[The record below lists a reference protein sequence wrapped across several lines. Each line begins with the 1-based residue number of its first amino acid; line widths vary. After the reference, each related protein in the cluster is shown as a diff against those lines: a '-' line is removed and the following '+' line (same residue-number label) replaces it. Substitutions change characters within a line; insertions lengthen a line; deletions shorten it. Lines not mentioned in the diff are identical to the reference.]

1 MTISNNQNTFPA
13 VTSNYRT
20 VNKDQLQLAPPL
32 MPLEDEVELSSIVDT
47 FFDRRWMIFKFVLVG
62 TLIGIIVAFSTKPV
76 YESTMLI
83 HVEDDKPNTSK
94 NMLGDI
100 SSLFD
105 VKAAAI
111 SEMEIL
117 NSRLVISRAVDN
129 LGLYIGVQPRYFP
142 LFGKWIAKNN
152 VQLSEPGLFGY
163 GGYVWGNESI
173 NVSSFYVPDAV
184 QNKEFLVTVEAGG
197 TFRIQQRE
205 ANIDLVG
212 KVGSELSAEIKDGKF
227 ELLIGHLHA
236 KPGAQFTLKYIPKAQ
251 AIEAIQNS
259 MTVAEKGKQ
268 SGIIGVT
275 LEGNDAKL
283 VNDTLIEIG
292 QEYVSQNVKRK
303 LEEAEK
309 SLVFLDKQLPN
320 LKQNLEQSESKYY
333 EFRHAHGTIDLVEEA
348 KLSLQQAVI
357 EKAKRLELQQKRE
370 ELLVG
375 FTPSHPII
383 VGIDKQI
390 QKMTS
395 EINLSTE
402 KIKKLP
408 FLEEDLLRLNRDMKV
423 NTELYAALLNSAQ
436 QLRLMKA
443 GKVSNVRLI
452 DAPMLPAEPARP
464 NRSKIIG
471 ISLLVGLCL
480 GVATAF
486 FRKAFHHGIDN
497 PQKIEQMLGARVVYA
512 TIPHS
517 KTQAKLCKQI
527 PGQSRALPILANVD
541 PEDIAIESLRCFRT
555 TLLFSMPDFRNN
567 IVLISS
573 PTRDLGKSFV
583 TVNFAAVLAASGKRV
598 LLIDADFREGHLHH
612 YFEVDRRNGLSE
624 SIANV
629 SLLKQ
634 AIRQNVQPNL
644 DFLSTGNIPP
654 NPSEYL
660 LHPNFSSVL
669 QSVSSEYDIVLI
681 DPPPVLM
688 VSDVLTIASHA
699 GSVFI
704 LTRSGVT
711 TESEINET
719 IKRLNHAGITPQGIL
734 FNDLKL
740 RTHQFDK
747 YSYGNHQMLQQPES
761 VGLLGSHSKR

>member
-1 MTISNNQNTFPA
+1 MQNYQNSLP
-13 VTSNYRT
+13 T
-20 VNKDQLQLAPPL
+20 VSSAYQTDGR
-32 MPLEDEVELSSIVDT
+32 ELSQFSPSMMPVEEELELASVAAT
-47 FFDRRWMIFKFVLVG
+47 FYDHRWMIVKFVL
-62 TLIGIIVAFSTKPV
+62 IGLLLGLIVALVSKPV

-111 SEMEIL
+111 SEIEII

-129 LGLYIGVQPRYFP
+129 LGLYISVRPRTFP
-142 LFGKWIAKNN
+142 VIGKWLTKNRTQ
-152 VQLSEPGLFGY
+152 VSEPGLFGY
-163 GGYVWGNESI
+163 GGYVWGNESLSI
-173 NVSSFYVPDAV
+173 ASFSIPESI
-184 QNKEFLVTVEAGG
+184 QGKEFVITAESDGK
-197 TFRIQQRE
+197 FRIQQKE
-205 ANIDLVG
+205 EKIELFG
-212 KVGSELSAEIKDGKF
+212 KVGTPLSGTLKQGKF
-227 ELLIGHLHA
+227 ELLIEQINA
-236 KPGAQFTLKYIPKAQ
+236 KPGAQFFLKYIPKFL

-275 LEGNDAKL
+275 LEGHDPHL
-283 VNDTLIEIG
+283 VNLTLHEIG
-292 QEYVSQNVKRK
+292 QEYVAQNVKRK

-309 SLVFLDKQLPN
+309 SLSFLDKQLPT
-320 LKQNLEQSESKYY
+320 LKQSLEQSEAKYFQ
-333 EFRHAHGTIDLVEEA
+333 FRHNNGTIDLPEET
-348 KLSLQQAVI
+348 KLSLQQAVA
-357 EKAKRLELQQKRE
+357 EKAKKVELQQKRE
-370 ELLVG
+370 ELLIG
-375 FTPSHPII
+375 FTPSHPVI

-390 QKMTS
+390 QNMTS
-395 EINLSTE
+395 EIKLRTE
-402 KIKKLP
+402 QIKKLP
-408 FLEEDLLRLNRDMKV
+408 FLEEDLLRLNREMKV

-443 GKVSNVRLI
+443 GKVSNVRLV
-452 DAPMLPAEPARP
+452 DAPMLPTEPTRP
-464 NRSKIIG
+464 NRGKIIG
-471 ISLLVGLCL
+471 ISLLLGLCL
-480 GVATAF
+480 GIATAF
-486 FRKAFHHGIDN
+486 AKKIFHNGIDN

-517 KTQAKLCKQI
+517 HTQTKLRKQI
-527 PGQSRALPILANVD
+527 TKVPAALPILANVD
-541 PEDIAIESLRCFRT
+541 PEDIAIESLRSFRT
-555 TLLFSMPDFRNN
+555 TLLFSMPEFKNN

-573 PTRDLGKSFV
+573 PTRGLGKSFV
-583 TVNFAAVLAASGKRV
+583 TVNFAAILAACGKKV

-612 YFEVDRRNGLSE
+612 YFSQERKNGLSE
-624 SIANV
+624 SIADI

-634 AIRQNVQPNL
+634 SIRRNVQTNL
-644 DFLSTGNIPP
+644 DFLSTGNLPP

-681 DPPPVLM
+681 DPPPVLI

-711 TESEINET
+711 TEAEINET

-734 FNDLKL
+734 FNDLQL
-740 RTHQFDK
+740 RAKDLEK
-747 YSYGNHQMLQQPES
+747 YRYGNHHLVRPGET
-761 VGLLGSHSKR
+761 VELLGSS

>member
-1 MTISNNQNTFPA
+1 MSVKMQNYQNSLPA
-13 VTSNYRT
+13 VSSAYQTDGR
-20 VNKDQLQLAPPL
+20 
-32 MPLEDEVELSSIVDT
+32 ELSQLSPSMMPVEEELELASVAAT
-47 FFDRRWMIFKFVLVG
+47 FYDHRWMIVKFA
-62 TLIGIIVAFSTKPV
+62 LIGLLLGLIVALVSKPV

-111 SEMEIL
+111 SEIEII
-117 NSRLVISRAVDN
+117 NSRLVISRVVDN
-129 LGLYIGVQPRYFP
+129 LHLYISVQPRTFP
-142 LFGKWIAKNN
+142 LIGKWLTKNRTQ
-152 VQLSEPGLFGY
+152 VSEPGLFGY
-163 GGYVWGNESI
+163 GGYVWGNESLS
-173 NVSSFYVPDAV
+173 VASFSIPESI
-184 QNKEFLVTVEAGG
+184 QGKEFVITAESDGK
-197 TFRIQQRE
+197 FRVQQKE
-205 ANIDLVG
+205 EKIELFG
-212 KVGSELSAEIKDGKF
+212 KVGTPLSGTLKQGKF
-227 ELLIGHLHA
+227 ELLIEQINA
-236 KPGAQFTLKYIPKAQ
+236 KPGAQFFLKYTPKFL

-275 LEGNDAKL
+275 LEGHDPHL
-283 VNDTLIEIG
+283 VNLTLHEIG
-292 QEYVSQNVKRK
+292 QEYVAQNVKRK

-309 SLVFLDKQLPN
+309 SLSFLDRQLPT
-320 LKQNLEQSESKYY
+320 LKQSLEQSEAKYFQ
-333 EFRHAHGTIDLVEEA
+333 FRHNNGTIDLPEET
-348 KLSLQQAVI
+348 KLSLQQAVA
-357 EKAKRLELQQKRE
+357 EKAKKVELQQKRE
-370 ELLVG
+370 ELLIS
-375 FTPSHPII
+375 FTPSHPVI

-390 QKMTS
+390 QNMTS
-395 EINLSTE
+395 EIKLRTE
-402 KIKKLP
+402 QIKRLP
-408 FLEEDLLRLNRDMKV
+408 FLEEDLLRLNREMKV

-443 GKVSNVRLI
+443 GKVSNVRLV
-452 DAPMLPAEPARP
+452 DAPMLPTEPTRP
-464 NRSKIIG
+464 NRGKIIG
-471 ISLLVGLCL
+471 ISLLLGLCI
-480 GVATAF
+480 GIATAF
-486 FRKAFHHGIDN
+486 ARKIFHNGIDN

-517 KTQAKLCKQI
+517 HTQTKLRKQI
-527 PGQSRALPILANVD
+527 AKVPAALPILANVD
-541 PEDIAIESLRCFRT
+541 PEDIAIESLRSFRT
-555 TLLFSMPDFRNN
+555 TLLFSMPEFKNN

-573 PTRDLGKSFV
+573 PTRGLGKSFV
-583 TVNFAAVLAASGKRV
+583 TVNFAAVLAACGKKV

-612 YFEVDRRNGLSE
+612 YFSQERKNGLSE
-624 SIANV
+624 SIADI

-634 AIRQNVQPNL
+634 SIRRNVQTNL
-644 DFLSTGNIPP
+644 DFLSTGNLPP

-681 DPPPVLM
+681 DPPPVLI

-711 TESEINET
+711 TEAEINET

-734 FNDLKL
+734 FNDLQL
-740 RTHQFDK
+740 RAKDLEK
-747 YSYGNHQMLQQPES
+747 YRYGNHHLVRQGET
-761 VGLLGSHSKR
+761 VELLGSS